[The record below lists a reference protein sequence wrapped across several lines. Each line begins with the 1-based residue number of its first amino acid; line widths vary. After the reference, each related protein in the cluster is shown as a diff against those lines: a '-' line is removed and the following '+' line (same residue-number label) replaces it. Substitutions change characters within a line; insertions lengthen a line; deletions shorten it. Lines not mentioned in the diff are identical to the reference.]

1 MSGALNSVFGGGGLG
16 AVLNVVSMVF
26 PPAALASSAVNLLT
40 GGIGQAVGG
49 AMQQLTQSFGMPKFV
64 GDMVKNLADQVLG
77 GMQKPSDPACDA
89 HVGGQPGIQDFMK
102 NFIKDLC
109 DKIIENTRKNL
120 DNDDGCGDA
129 KGGKGKDGKGG
140 AVSAGSWL
148 QAIAKSMG
156 TISGDKAAKMVG
168 LSQEMADLNS
178 EGGKLADAG
187 KGIDKGDSQ
196 GISANQSQQQQNA
209 RDFSIKQSEFQAA
222 SQEFSILQNTFSN
235 ALKSI
240 GEGLTTMGRK
250 G

>member
-16 AVLNVVSMVF
+16 AALNVVSMVF

-40 GGIGQAVGG
+40 GGMGQAISG
-49 AMQQLTQSFGMPKFV
+49 AMQQLTQAFGMPKFV
-64 GDMVKNLADQVLG
+64 GEMVKNLADQVLG
-77 GMQKPSDPACDA
+77 GLQQQSDPACDA

-109 DKIIENTRKNL
+109 EKIVENTRKNL
-120 DNDDGCGDA
+120 DNEECGGA
-129 KGGKGKDGKGG
+129 KGKGKDGKGG

-148 QAIAKSMG
+148 EAIAKSMG
-156 TISGDKAAKMVG
+156 QIAGDKAAKMVG
-168 LSQEMADLNS
+168 LSQEMSDLNAKGS
-178 EGGKLADAG
+178 QLADAG
-187 KGIDKGDSQ
+187 KGIDAKDTQ
-196 GISANQSQQQQNA
+196 AVSANQSQQQQNA
-209 RDFSIKQSEFQAA
+209 REFSIKQSEFQAA

>member
-16 AVLNVVSMVF
+16 AALNVVSMVF
-26 PPAALASSAVNLLT
+26 PPAALASSAANLLT
-40 GGIGQAVGG
+40 GGIGQAVSG
-49 AMQQLTQSFGMPKFV
+49 AMQQLSQAFGMPKFV
-64 GDMVKNLADQVLG
+64 GEMVKNVADQVLG
-77 GMQKPSDPACDA
+77 GMQKPSDPGCDA

-120 DNDDGCGDA
+120 ENDEGCGGG
-129 KGGKGKDGKGG
+129 KGKGKDGK

-148 QAIAKSMG
+148 EAIAKSMG
-156 TISGDKAAKMVG
+156 QIAGDKAAKMVG
-168 LSQEMADLNS
+168 LSQEMSDLNAKGS
-178 EGGKLADAG
+178 ELAEAG
-187 KGIDKGDSQ
+187 KGIDAKDTQ
-196 GISANQSQQQQNA
+196 AVSANQSQQQQNA
-209 RDFSIKQSEFQAA
+209 RAFSIKQSEFQAA

>member
-16 AVLNVVSMVF
+16 AALNLVSMVF

-40 GGIGQAVGG
+40 GGIGQAIGG
-49 AMQQLTQSFGMPKFV
+49 AMQQLSQSFGMPKFV
-64 GDMVKNLADQVLG
+64 GEMVKNVADQVLG
-77 GMQKPSDPACDA
+77 GLQKPSDPACDA

-120 DNDDGCGDA
+120 DNDEGCG
-129 KGGKGKDGKGG
+129 KGKGKDGKGG
-140 AVSAGSWL
+140 QVSAGSWL
-148 QAIAKSMG
+148 EAIAKSMG
-156 TISGDKAAKMVG
+156 QIAGDKAAKMVG
-168 LSQEMADLNS
+168 LSQEMSDLNAKGA
-178 EGGKLADAG
+178 ELADAG
-187 KGIDKGDSQ
+187 KGIDAKDTQ
-196 GISANQSQQQQNA
+196 AVSANQSQQQQNA
-209 RDFSIKQSEFQAA
+209 RAFSIKQSEFQAA

>member
-40 GGIGQAVGG
+40 SGIGQAIGG

-64 GDMVKNLADQVLG
+64 GDMVKNLAEQVLG

-102 NFIKDLC
+102 NFVKDLC

-120 DNDDGCGDA
+120 ENDDGCGGG
-129 KGGKGKDGKGG
+129 KGKGKDGKGG

-148 QAIAKSMG
+148 EAIAKSMG
-156 TISGDKAAKMVG
+156 QIAGDKAAKMVG

-178 EGGKLADAG
+178 KGSELADAG
-187 KGIDKGDSQ
+187 KGIDSKDSQ
-196 GISANQSQQQQNA
+196 AVSANQSQQQQNA
-209 RDFSIKQSEFQAA
+209 REFSIKQSEFQAA

>member
-40 GGIGQAVGG
+40 GGIGQAIGG
-49 AMQQLTQSFGMPKFV
+49 AMGALTQSFGMPKFV

-77 GMQKPSDPACDA
+77 GMQRPSDPACDA
-89 HVGGQPGIQDFMK
+89 RVGGHPDIQDFMK
-102 NFIKDLC
+102 NFVKDLC
-109 DKIIENTRKNL
+109 DKIVESTRKHMEQE
-120 DNDDGCGDA
+120 GCGGP
-129 KGGKGKDGKGG
+129 KGGKGGKGG
-140 AVSAGSWL
+140 TPTAGSWL
-148 QAIAKSMG
+148 EAIAIAMG
-156 TISGDKAAKMVG
+156 SVAGDKAAKMVE
-168 LSQEMADLNS
+168 LSKKMSDLNS
-178 EGGKLADAG
+178 EGSKLADQAKGAG
-187 KGIDKGDSQ
+187 QDDKQ
-196 GISANQSQQQQNA
+196 GIQDQQQQNA
-209 RDFSIKQSEFQAA
+209 RDFSITQSQFQAA